1 MSALKSKTR
10 LLRETNTERSEDDR
24 EVRFFVMADTTYG
37 SCCIDEVG
45 ALHIDAECVVHYGQ
59 TCLSP

>member
-1 MSALKSKTR
+1 LLKDSTKVVSALKSKTR
-10 LLRETNTERSEDDR
+10 LLTDR

-45 ALHIDAECVVHYGQ
+45 ALHIDSECVVHYGQ

>member
-1 MSALKSKTR
+1 MRALKSK
-10 LLRETNTERSEDDR
+10 LKEMNAEYGR

-37 SCCIDEVG
+37 SCCVDEVG
-45 ALHIDAECVVHYGQ
+45 ALHIDSQCVVHYGQ

>member
-10 LLRETNTERSEDDR
+10 FLLTEDDDR
-24 EVRFFVMADTTYG
+24 EVRFFVMADTTFG
-37 SCCIDEVG
+37 SCCVDEVG
-45 ALHIDAECVVHYGQ
+45 ALHIDADCVIHYGQ

>member
-1 MSALKSKTR
+1 MRALKSK
-10 LLRETNTERSEDDR
+10 LKEMNSENDR

-37 SCCIDEVG
+37 SCCVDEVG
-45 ALHIDAECVVHYGQ
+45 ALHIDSQCVVHYGQ